1 VPITALSPFERP
13 HLPFERVNEA
23 TLLIQ
28 LAPLLIQVATHIFCG
43 TNVPLQGGAG
53 TIKLFNGGHTTSE
66 LGQIL
71 LLLGEFPL
79 LLVDNT
85 HVSLP
90 VTGQVLC
97 LCLPHSK
104 YRLSSTIKDFQ
115 VSAAWRGEYGDTQLA
130 VAVPHLDSPTCLPGF
145 GAPQYLASVINDVH
159 TPGAHHLGRC
169 SRALCCETY
178 TQDQHHA
185 QSQA

>member
-1 VPITALSPFERP
+1 VSVRDLSPFESP

-43 TNVPLQGGAG
+43 TDLPLQGGAG

-66 LGQIL
+66 LGKFL
-71 LLLGEFPL
+71 LLLGESLL

-90 VTGQVLC
+90 VTGQVLYRR
-97 LCLPHSK
+97 LAHGK
-104 YRLSSTIKDFQ
+104 YRLPGTIEDFQ
-115 VSAAWRGEYGDTQLA
+115 VSAAWRGM
-130 VAVPHLDSPTCLPGF
+130 
-145 GAPQYLASVINDVH
+145 
-159 TPGAHHLGRC
+159 
-169 SRALCCETY
+169 
-178 TQDQHHA
+178 
-185 QSQA
+185 